1 MIQMAPFPIIMEIY
15 YKLVPPNMPVRPMGL
30 NGVNRQVAA
39 PLHVRGVAI
48 SNWPHDACAH

>member
-1 MIQMAPFPIIMEIY
+1 
-15 YKLVPPNMPVRPMGL
+15 MPVRPMGL

-48 SNWPHDACAH
+48 SNWPHDSCAH